1 MAAHVYDR
9 SGFAKALGF
18 LFLSLIFF
26 DLMSV
31 QVRVLVQT
39 RPAVELSAYRNVFGI
54 IPSLAVMVY
63 RREVTLEKL
72 WLDQW
77 KLALFRGVLV
87 AGAQLCLYTSLG
99 FIELA
104 TVSALE
110 QTNGLFIVL
119 FSILILR
126 ERVGPWRWAALG
138 MGMIGALMIV
148 RPGSVEFQWASL
160 LPVAAALGYS
170 SSTVLVQLFDR
181 RISTAL
187 IYVWGA
193 VASAIASIALVLAT
207 GGFQPIT
214 SLNEGLMILTM
225 SLSGGVAVLFL
236 MLAYRNASPAS
247 IAPFG
252 YFAILTA
259 FVFGWVFFGE
269 APIDTLF
276 PGVIFIVA
284 GGAIVIWRQRQKSDD

>member
-1 MAAHVYDR
+1 MTALTYDR

-54 IPSLAVMVY
+54 LPSLAVLFY
-63 RREVTLEKL
+63 RREVSLEKL
-72 WLDQW
+72 WVDQW

-138 MGMIGALMIV
+138 MGMIGAVMIV
-148 RPGSVEFQWASL
+148 QPGSVDFHWASL
-160 LPVAAALGYS
+160 LPIAAALGYS

-193 VASAIASIALVLAT
+193 VASAVASIALVLAT

-214 SLNEGLMILTM
+214 SANEGLMLLTM

-259 FVFGWVFFGE
+259 FGFGWVFFGE

-276 PGVIFIVA
+276 PGVLFIVA
-284 GGAIVIWRQRQKSDD
+284 GGAIVIWRQRQNADD